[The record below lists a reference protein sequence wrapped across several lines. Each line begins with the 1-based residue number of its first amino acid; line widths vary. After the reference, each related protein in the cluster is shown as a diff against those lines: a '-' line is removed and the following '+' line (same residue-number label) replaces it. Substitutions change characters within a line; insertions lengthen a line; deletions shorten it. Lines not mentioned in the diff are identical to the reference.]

1 MNTANLGLDVEA
13 FLAAHHV
20 VSLATTDDDGGPHAA
35 CVMYALDGLRLYW
48 MSDPESR
55 HSRYIGAR
63 PRVTA
68 TVAPDY
74 SDFREIRGL
83 QLFGRARRIA
93 GGAELGQARQRMVER
108 YAFLAELAG
117 GQPALRAAFDK
128 AGFYCLE
135 PHRITLIDNTRGF
148 GHKETLEVEG
158 AQLWNG
164 EDKCK

>member
-1 MNTANLGLDVEA
+1 VEA

-55 HSRYIGAR
+55 HSLHIGAR

-74 SDFREIRGL
+74 ADFRRIRGL
-83 QLFGRARRIA
+83 QIFGMARRLA
-93 GGAELGQARQRMVER
+93 GGESVATAGRMLSR
-108 YAFLAELAG
+108 YGFLAELASG
-117 GQPALRAAFDK
+117 PPALRAAFEK

-135 PHRITLIDNTRGF
+135 PCRITLIDNTKGF
-148 GHKETLEVEG
+148 GHKETLEVKSEP
-158 AQLWNG
+158 LWNG

>member
-83 QLFGRARRIA
+83 QVFGRARRLVDET
-93 GGAELGQARQRMVER
+93 ELARARQRMLTR

-117 GQPALRAAFDK
+117 GPPALRAAFEK

-135 PHRITLIDNTRGF
+135 PGRITLIDNTKGF
-148 GHKETLEVEG
+148 GTKDTLE
-158 AQLWNG
+158 L
-164 EDKCK
+164 

>member
-1 MNTANLGLDVEA
+1 MNTANLSLEIEA

-55 HSRYIGAR
+55 HSRHIGAR
-63 PRVTA
+63 SRVTA

-74 SDFREIRGL
+74 VDFREIRGL
-83 QLFGRARRIA
+83 QVFGRARRLVDET
-93 GGAELGQARQRMVER
+93 ELARARQRMLSR

-117 GQPALRAAFDK
+117 GPPALRAAFEK

-135 PHRITLIDNTRGF
+135 PERITLIDNTKGF
-148 GHKETLEVEG
+148 GHKDTLEL
-158 AQLWNG
+158 QQTSY
-164 EDKCK
+164 